1 MLNFFDFL
9 LIICTLGILAY
20 GTWRRVRLWR
30 LGKSIDRSDNPNE
43 RWLSLIR
50 FGIAQTKILKENYP
64 GVMHLL
70 IFWGFLL
77 PLLVAFLVALGL
89 MPSLPKPLSLL
100 LSIILDVCGLA
111 AIAGVLLAIY
121 RRYVRRPERLDN
133 IPQDFIGL
141 ILILAIIVSGFFV
154 EALRMATTSTSW
166 TMASPVG
173 SSLALPFLLTGSG
186 ANVILYG
193 IFRRIHLFCVL
204 GFFAYL
210 PFSTLFHIITTPLN
224 IYFRSHDPKGALPS
238 IPPEEFETAESFG
251 VSQID
256 QFTWKDLLDLDACT
270 RCGRCQ
276 DSCPAFLSGKPLS
289 PKKII
294 QDLKRCLEEKAPQL
308 LAKNQTSGG
317 AQQGGQ
323 GEAEENPIPGEYIH
337 DDEIWACTTCRN
349 CLEHCPVFIEQMNK
363 IIDMRRYLVMM
374 EARFPAEITTVFK
387 NFEVNSNPW
396 GMGLTTRGDWC
407 KELGVKALAEDSDV
421 EWLYYVGCAGS
432 FDDRSKRVATAFVR
446 LLQKAG
452 VNFGILGQEEGCCGD
467 SARRS
472 GNEYLF
478 QIMTQKNIEVFNAYQ
493 VKKIV
498 TTCPHGYNTIK
509 NEYPQ
514 FGGSYEV
521 KHHSELI
528 AQLLAEG
535 KLVLNGKPEERAVVY
550 HDSCYLGR
558 YNDVFDPPREIISK
572 IPGSILKEMERN
584 RDRGFCCGAGGARM
598 WMEEHQG
605 SRINEMR
612 TEQALELEPSV
623 ICTACPF
630 CLTMIE
636 DGIKAKEMEQPTPV
650 LDIAE
655 IVEKMISKPE
665 PK

>member
-9 LIICTLGILAY
+9 LIIITLGILSY
-20 GTWRRVRLWR
+20 GIWRRVRLWR
-30 LGKSIDRSDNPNE
+30 LGKSIDRYDNPNE

-50 FGIAQTKILKENYP
+50 FGIVQTKILKENYP

-89 MPSLPKPLSLL
+89 MPFLPKPLSFL
-100 LSIILDVCGLA
+100 LSIILDFCGLA

-121 RRYVRRPERLDN
+121 RRYVQRPERLDN

-154 EALRMATTSTSW
+154 EALRIATTSASW

-173 SSLALPFLLTGSG
+173 SSLALPFHLIGSG
-186 ANVILYG
+186 ANAILYG

-210 PFSTLFHIITTPLN
+210 PFSKLFHIITTPLN
-224 IYFRSHDPKGALPS
+224 IYFRSHDAKGALPS

-276 DSCPAFLSGKPLS
+276 DNCPAFLSGKPLS

-308 LAKNQTSGG
+308 LAKNQTDGG

-323 GEAEENPIPGEYIH
+323 GEAEENPIPGEYIQ

-363 IIDMRRYLVMM
+363 IIDIRRYLVMM
-374 EARFPAEITTVFK
+374 EARFPAEVTTVFK

-407 KELGVKALAEDSDV
+407 KELGVKALSEDSDV

-478 QIMTQKNIEVFNAYQ
+478 QIMAQQNIEVFNRYQ

-498 TTCPHGYNTIK
+498 TACPHGYNTLK

-528 AQLLAEG
+528 AQLLTEG
-535 KLVLNGKPEERAVVY
+535 RLVLNGKPEERVVVY

-572 IPGSILKEMERN
+572 IPGSILKEMEKN

-598 WMEEHQG
+598 WMEEHLG

-612 TEQALELEPSV
+612 TEQALDLKPSV

-655 IVEKMISKPE
+655 IVEKTISNPE
-665 PK
+665 TK